1 MNSRFCGPGAGE
13 ESCVLMVELC
23 ICTVFRKDRGLI
35 AKEKE
40 IGTSTNSLLAIDN

>member
-1 MNSRFCGPGAGE
+1 M
-13 ESCVLMVELC
+13 LMVELY

-40 IGTSTNSLLAIDN
+40 IGTSTNTLPGPTT